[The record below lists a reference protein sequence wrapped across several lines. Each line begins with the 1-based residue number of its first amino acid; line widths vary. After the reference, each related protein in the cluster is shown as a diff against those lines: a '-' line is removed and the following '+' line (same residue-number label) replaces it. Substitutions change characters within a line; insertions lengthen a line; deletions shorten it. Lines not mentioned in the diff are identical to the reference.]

1 MENMSL
7 ERIVGIIVEIIGLVV
22 GVLKYDMILNEVGP
36 MAFILGFAT
45 LVIGF
50 VVTVFPE
57 YKGEDC

>member
-22 GVLKYDMILNEVGP
+22 GVLKYDMILSEVGP
-36 MAFILGFAT
+36 MTFILGFAT

-50 VVTVFPE
+50 VITVFPE
-57 YKGEDC
+57 YKGGDC

>member
-22 GVLKYDMILNEVGP
+22 GVLKYDMILSEVGP
-36 MAFILGFAT
+36 MTFILGFAT

-50 VVTVFPE
+50 VITVFPE
-57 YKGEDC
+57 YKRGDC